1 MDSSAKVLIVLGII
15 GAIVVVCVVVQSAVT
30 RRYSAQ
36 MRADAEI
43 AMAGSAPLPGEDARH
58 ALIADRLRQKTPQ
71 QLWIATTGTSAVG
84 RVVTLG
90 ATGQHNGPDPVV
102 DLTLEVG
109 GPDGPYTVEARAEVN
124 QLDVPSCQP
133 GSAIRV
139 RVDPGNRDEVV
150 FLFDGR
156 MVPVS
161 SPR

>member
-1 MDSSAKVLIVLGII
+1 MDSSAKALIVLGII
-15 GAIVVVCVVVQSAVT
+15 GAIVVVCVVIQSAVT

-36 MRADAEI
+36 MRADAESAMI
-43 AMAGSAPLPGEDARH
+43 ASAPLPGEDARH
-58 ALIADRLRQKTPQ
+58 TLVAERLRQRTPQ
-71 QLWIATTGTSAVG
+71 QLWIATTGTSAVA
-84 RVVTLG
+84 RVV
-90 ATGQHNGPDPVV
+90 AVQPTGKHNGPDPVV
-102 DLTLEVG
+102 DLTIEVE
-109 GPDGPYTVEARAEVN
+109 GPDGPYTVQAQVEVS

-156 MVPVS
+156 VVPVS